1 MRTQQNTFL
10 YSFNIGSNNI
20 TKKRELKKAQNIL
33 KENEIKGFNIV
44 LNKGFWI
51 DKNKTYEEKSFIINI
66 ISNKENPLNDNKAIF
81 LKLKLERELKQFLII
96 LTKQKVNI
104 LE

>member
-1 MRTQQNTFL
+1 MRIQQNNFI

-20 TKKRELKKAQNIL
+20 TKKREIKKASNVL

-66 ISNKENPLNDNKAIF
+66 ISNKENPLSRNKALF
-81 LKLKLERELKQFLII
+81 LKRILEKELKQYLII
-96 LTKQKVNI
+96 LTEQKLNI
-104 LE
+104 IE